1 MSAENDEESKEIGS
15 ERNRGAQPLDALL
28 RDQGLTNH
36 DVVAAS
42 KHPLTHKAVQRARKG
57 RQLTIRTQRHVIEA
71 FNEAV
76 RAKTGEGA
84 SYSLTQL
91 FNYKA

>member
-15 ERNRGAQPLDALL
+15 ERNRGVQPLDALL

-42 KHPLTHKAVQRARKG
+42 KHPLTHKTVQRARVG
-57 RQLTIRTQRHVIEA
+57 RQLTMRTQRLVIEA
-71 FNEAV
+71 YNAAV
-76 RAKTGEGA
+76 RAKTGEGGNHT
-84 SYSLTQL
+84 LTQL
-91 FNYKA
+91 FTYKA